1 MGDKLYPLRGKQG
14 SPCALP
20 IVLAIT
26 NDEVTTGTESVL
38 AKRGRLDDFE
48 TENSVGSEVAE
59 VGFQPRRPQ

>member
-26 NDEVTTGTESVL
+26 NDEVIAGTESVL
-38 AKRGRLDDFE
+38 AKRGRLDDSK
-48 TENSVGSEVAE
+48 TENSVGSGVAE
-59 VGFQPRRPQ
+59 AGFQPRQPQ